1 MQKVILDVS
10 ASSVYALL
18 TMKALPNGGV
28 IVLFVLKDLL
38 DEIKL
43 PTASSSNSTTSFGFG
58 YDGFLGC
65 PVRAPQNW
73 LLSHSY
79 VVF

>member
-28 IVLFVLKDLL
+28 MVLFVLKDLL

-58 YDGFLGC
+58 YDGFWVARSELPRTGSF
-65 PVRAPQNW
+65 PTAM
-73 LLSHSY
+73 
-79 VVF
+79 